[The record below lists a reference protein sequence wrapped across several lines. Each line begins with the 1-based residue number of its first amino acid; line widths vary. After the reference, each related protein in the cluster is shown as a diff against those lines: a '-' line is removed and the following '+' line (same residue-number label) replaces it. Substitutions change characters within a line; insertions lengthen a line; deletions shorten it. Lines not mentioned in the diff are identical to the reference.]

1 MFMTE
6 DEGVQRRFRTDIKG
20 EKKTFRTEKRRF
32 MRDDEGEKGRYRMDK
47 KKKSTELEEW
57 RRKETQLLTNKLP

>member
-32 MRDDEGEKGRYRMDK
+32 MTDDEGEKGRYRMDK
-47 KKKSTELEEW
+47 KKKSTELEE
-57 RRKETQLLTNKLP
+57 

>member
-1 MFMTE
+1 MKE
-6 DEGVQRRFRTDIKG
+6 CREGSGQILKER
-20 EKKTFRTEKRRF
+20 KKTLRTEKRRF

-57 RRKETQLLTNKLP
+57 RRKEKI